1 VLAGENMVILDS
13 ITITGADGYNT
24 AIIPVLEALGCN
36 PLTIKSYNYYKNHA
50 YGDGVLKNVLDPV
63 FDKLD
68 KLADKPVQTIVDI
81 LPNVVYFMESGSLE
95 KCISNLLLPI
105 TSMINRVPGVID
117 FNVDVTELT
126 KSLDLNTGMFLVRT
140 SGVSNGL
147 HFAEFTTDG
156 IFVPLYAIA
165 DNSVFVVENGVAVAR
180 NIVVAR
186 QDSENAYIKASEIS
200 KFTNKVVIADDS
212 GLVVDAYPKLLGVY
226 SHRFLENEPYS
237 VKNAELIKM
246 VEGKIRTGRYICV
259 ICVMN
264 LLDKPIFFEGRFE
277 GTIAYEPKG
286 NNGFGYDPIFIPEGY
301 DKTVA
306 ELSNEEKNQMSHR
319 GIASRKLV
327 DFLNSMK

>member
-1 VLAGENMVILDS
+1 MEILIATNNLNKVKEYQEILS
-13 ITITGADGYNT
+13 
-24 AIIPVLEALGCN
+24 PLGFKC
-36 PLTIKSYNYYKNHA
+36 L
-50 YGDGVLKNVLDPV
+50 
-63 FDKLD
+63 
-68 KLADKPVQTIVDI
+68 
-81 LPNVVYFMESGSLE
+81 SL
-95 KCISNLLLPI
+95 N
-105 TSMINRVPGVID
+105 
-117 FNVDVTELT
+117 
-126 KSLDLNTGMFLVRT
+126 DLNINCDPNEVG
-140 SGVSNGL
+140 
-147 HFAEFTTDG
+147 TT
-156 IFVPLYAIA
+156 F
-165 DNSVFVVENGVAVAR
+165 
-180 NIVVAR
+180 
-186 QDSENAYIKASEIS
+186 SENAYIKASEIA

-212 GLVVDAYPKLLGVY
+212 GLVVDAYPDLLGIY

-246 VEGKIRTGRYICV
+246 VDGKVRTGRYICV